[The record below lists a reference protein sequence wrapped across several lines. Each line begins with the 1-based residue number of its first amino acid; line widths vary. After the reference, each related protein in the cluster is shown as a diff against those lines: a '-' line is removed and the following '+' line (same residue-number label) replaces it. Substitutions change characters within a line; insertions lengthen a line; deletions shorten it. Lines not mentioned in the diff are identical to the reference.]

1 MGNEDLLADLGLTP
15 EELEEV
21 KNADL
26 AQSRLDLEAAE
37 ARRRRIAER
46 LAEEAAEAAEAEQE
60 AAWLAREERRE
71 RLETA
76 KERLAARRRAAW
88 AQATTGKAAG

>member
-46 LAEEAAEAAEAEQE
+46 LA
-60 AAWLAREERRE
+60 
-71 RLETA
+71 
-76 KERLAARRRAAW
+76 ARRRAAW